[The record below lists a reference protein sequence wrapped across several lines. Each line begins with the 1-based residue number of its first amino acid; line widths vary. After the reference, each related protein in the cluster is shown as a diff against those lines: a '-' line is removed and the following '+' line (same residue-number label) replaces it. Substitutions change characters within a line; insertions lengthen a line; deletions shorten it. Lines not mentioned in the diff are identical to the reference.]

1 MHLNLF
7 FIVSKFNEYNSMFLT
22 KRLAIN
28 KRYLDYCSLTK
39 TIVNKLI
46 FVIIK
51 KFIFTKS
58 LGSVVELVDAPH
70 SKCGTFG
77 YVGSSP
83 TAPTLMNT

>member
-1 MHLNLF
+1 MSKNAFKSF

-28 KRYLDYCSLTK
+28 KRYLDHYSLTK

-51 KFIFTKS
+51 KFIFAKA
-58 LGSVVELVDAPH
+58 LGAWW
-70 SKCGTFG
+70 
-77 YVGSSP
+77 
-83 TAPTLMNT
+83 NW